1 VSVASLRWPVAGN
14 GAPGV
19 QDSNVKRGPIPIP
32 LPWLARDRDDEQPAA
47 NGHTPLGE
55 KPQTS
60 RNGQSIP
67 LSGPRRRLDLLPLIR
82 ELEHARS
89 GLAYVYWCLDHLTTQ
104 LALTDAVLVSDHPGL
119 GRQVFCGRG
128 RAFSDPDRVD
138 WWAGPGLYVQPE
150 VVSEPDARAI
160 SALCHIAL
168 SIELARHDAA
178 HDALTGLLNRR
189 SFDDAL
195 AALLSNATR
204 YGTQFS
210 LVLLDVDGLKHLN
223 DTAGHWE
230 GDRLLQAAG
239 SELRRSLRAG
249 DFAARLGGDEFG
261 LLLVSSVRDAAQRL
275 RDRVSEAVSA
285 TLGRDASFSVGV
297 AAAPGESTDASGLYR
312 LADTRLYEDKRKVRR
327 CA

>member
-1 VSVASLRWPVAGN
+1 MSAVSLRWPGAGN
-14 GAPGV
+14 RAPGV
-19 QDSNVKRGPIPIP
+19 QDSKVKRGPIPIP
-32 LPWLARDRDDEQPAA
+32 LPWLGREREDDQPPA
-47 NGHTPLGE
+47 NGPRLAVENG
-55 KPQTS
+55 QTS
-60 RNGQSIP
+60 PNGRP
-67 LSGPRRRLDLLPLIR
+67 VPADGPGRRLDILPLIR

-89 GLAYVYWCLDHLTTQ
+89 GLAYVYWCLDHLLT
-104 LALTDAVLVSDHPGL
+104 LLSLTDAVLVSDHPGL

-128 RAFSDPDRVD
+128 RAFSNPDSVD
-138 WWAGPGLYVQPE
+138 WWAGPGLYVRPD

-160 SALCHIAL
+160 AALCHVAL
-168 SIELARHDAA
+168 SMELARHDAA

-261 LLLVSSVRDAAQRL
+261 LLLVSSMRDTAVRL

-285 TLGRDASFSVGV
+285 SLGRDASFSVGV
-297 AAAPGESTDASGLYR
+297 ATAPEESTDASGLYR

>member
-1 VSVASLRWPVAGN
+1 MSAASLHWPVAGN
-14 GAPGV
+14 RAPGV
-19 QDSNVKRGPIPIP
+19 QDSKVKRGPIPVP
-32 LPWLARDRDDEQPAA
+32 LPWLAREREDDQSLT
-47 NGHTPLGE
+47 NGRGPLGE
-55 KPQTS
+55 KVQTS
-60 RNGQSIP
+60 RIGRP
-67 LSGPRRRLDLLPLIR
+67 TPVDEPRRGLDLLPLIR

-89 GLAYVYWCLDHLTTQ
+89 GLAYVYWCLDHLLTQ
-104 LALTDAVLVSDHPGL
+104 LSLADAVLVSDHPGL

-138 WWAGPGLYVQPE
+138 WWAGPGLYVRPD

-160 SALCHIAL
+160 SALCHVAL
-168 SIELARHDAA
+168 SVELARHDAA

-210 LVLLDVDGLKHLN
+210 LVLLDVDGLKRLN

-261 LLLVSSVRDAAQRL
+261 LLLVSSMPDTAVRL

-297 AAAPGESTDASGLYR
+297 ATAPEESNEASGLYR

>member
-1 VSVASLRWPVAGN
+1 
-14 GAPGV
+14 
-19 QDSNVKRGPIPIP
+19 VKRGPIPLPI
-32 LPWLARDRDDEQPAA
+32 PWLGRERYEVEPA
-47 NGHTPLGE
+47 NGRRSDDHPAGTEYPNGDH
-55 KPQTS
+55 PAGRGD
-60 RNGQSIP
+60 RNA
-67 LSGPRRRLDLLPLIR
+67 RFDLLPLIR

-89 GLAYVYWCLDHLTTQ
+89 GLAYVYWCLDHLRSE
-104 LALTDAVLVSDHPGL
+104 LSLRDVVLVSDHPGL
-119 GRQVFCGRG
+119 GRQVFCAPGRL
-128 RAFSDPDRVD
+128 FSDPGSVD
-138 WWAGPGLYVQPE
+138 LWAGPGLYVRPE
-150 VVSEPDARAI
+150 ALSAPDARAVA
-160 SALCHIAL
+160 ALCHVAL
-168 SIELARHDAA
+168 SMELARHDAA

-261 LLLVSSVRDAAQRL
+261 LLIVSSVREAATRL

-285 TLGRDASFSVGV
+285 NLGREASFSVGV
-297 AAAPGESTDASGLYR
+297 ATAPDESNDASGLYR
-312 LADTRLYEDKRKVRR
+312 LADTRLYEDKRKVRQ